1 MSAGTAFENY
11 GPRVMLWCTLQTI
24 VKIAYKLINLPII
37 HQTIF
42 IKHHQTIFTYPQTI
56 FTSLFRAHE
65 QRVND
70 LNI

>member
-1 MSAGTAFENY
+1 MSAGTAFANY
-11 GPRVMLWCTLQTI
+11 GPRVMLWCTLQPI
-24 VKIAYKLINLPII
+24 VKIAYKLINLPIL

-42 IKHHQTIFTYPQTI
+42 I
-56 FTSLFRAHE
+56 SLFRAYE